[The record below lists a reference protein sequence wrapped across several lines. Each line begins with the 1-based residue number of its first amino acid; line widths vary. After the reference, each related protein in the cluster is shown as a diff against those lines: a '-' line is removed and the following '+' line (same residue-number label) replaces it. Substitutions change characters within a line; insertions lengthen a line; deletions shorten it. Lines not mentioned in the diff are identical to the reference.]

1 MKPILYRIWLLG
13 MALVLAFG
21 AWGVMPV
28 QRVAAAETLF
38 TETMG
43 TVTTT
48 CPSGTTAISTFE
60 SNNCYDN
67 DAFTMSGTGDMRTT
81 TPSSGYTGAS
91 GEWNVFLTNTIG
103 RYFQIAGIDTSDHT
117 DLVLS
122 FGVYKSTTTE
132 NGSNLIVEVSS
143 NGTDWT
149 ALTVPALPTGSGTA
163 IWHHRT
169 AAGSIPS
176 TETLYIRFM
185 QNSTSPQFRIDDV
198 RLMGTPLSVDL
209 TDFSAAWQGDA
220 VLVRWET
227 AQELDNLGFN
237 LYRSDTD
244 MGPWVKLNDALIPS
258 QNPGAV
264 FGAVYEWLD
273 ADVTPGATY
282 FYRLEDVDIYFVS
295 TFHGPVS
302 TAPVDP
308 SAVSLVAFGSRPAI
322 HVGVLLGVVGV
333 AGLLK
338 RRRKAVA

>member
-1 MKPILYRIWLLG
+1 

-28 QRVAAAETLF
+28 ERVAAATYSENFDTDSYWTNVSGANF
-38 TETMG
+38 TSYGIKEYANTNHPEVTFRAEVALRENSATQDGFPGRRSEPHAWRLRDAEGSFWQAKITTGGVG
-43 TVTTT
+43 TF
-48 CPSGTTAISTFE
+48 SFWIRRW
-60 SNNCYDN
+60 DN
-67 DAFTMSGTGDMRTT
+67 S
-81 TPSSGYTGAS
+81 PNPNY
-91 GEWNVFLTNTIG
+91 V
-103 RYFQIAGIDTSDHT
+103 
-117 DLVLS
+117 
-122 FGVYKSTTTE
+122 
-132 NGSNLIVEVSS
+132 VEHSVN

-149 ALTVPALPTGSGTA
+149 TVVTIDNTWLDNSSDWKQVSGT
-163 IWHHRT
+163 INT
-169 AAGSIPS
+169 PNGEGSDDDII
-176 TETLYIRFM
+176 IRIRRVGGERVM
-185 QNSTSPQFRIDDV
+185 IDDFV
-198 RLMGTPLSVDL
+198 MTDYPLSVDL

-220 VLVRWET
+220 VLVSWET

-333 AGLLK
+333 AGLLRK
-338 RRRKAVA
+338 RRKAAA